1 LSLVYFHCHDI
12 AEILLKVALNSIN
25 HNHRLIFS
33 EIYTKEG
40 TKIIASSSSAGDPAR
55 IFETGDNPV
64 SYGGTLW
71 HFEYLTQIMYA
82 KGPLDTPVVVKVH
95 SCDKCT

>member
-1 LSLVYFHCHDI
+1 
-12 AEILLKVALNSIN
+12 LKGALNTIN

-40 TKIIASSSSAGDPAR
+40 AKIIASSSSVDDPAR

>member
-1 LSLVYFHCHDI
+1 VPQCSTITDRIVSCFKL
-12 AEILLKVALNSIN
+12 N

-71 HFEYLTQIMYA
+71 HFEDSFIKRGGL
-82 KGPLDTPVVVKVH
+82 GSH
-95 SCDKCT
+95 